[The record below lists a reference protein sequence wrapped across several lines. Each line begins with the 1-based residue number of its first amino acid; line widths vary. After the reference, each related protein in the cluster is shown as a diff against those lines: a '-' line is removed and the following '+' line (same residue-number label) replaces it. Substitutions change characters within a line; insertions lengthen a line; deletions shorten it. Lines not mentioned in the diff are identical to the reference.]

1 MTILRQ
7 VKSHLAA
14 NRGRW
19 PEVAS
24 GSGVPVSTVRKIA
37 QGVSKDPGVLTV
49 QRLLDYFAK
58 ESVRGEGKRTNV
70 DWAYLRGT
78 NKEVA

>member
-1 MTILRQ
+1 MSIIEQ
-7 VKSHLAA
+7 VKLQLAE

-58 ESVRGEGKRTNV
+58 QGKT
-70 DWAYLRGT
+70 A
-78 NKEVA
+78 A

>member
-1 MTILRQ
+1 MSIIDQ
-7 VKSHLAA
+7 VKSQLAA

-24 GSGVPVSTVRKIA
+24 GAGVPVSTVRKIA

-58 ESVRGEGKRTNV
+58 QGKAAT
-70 DWAYLRGT
+70 
-78 NKEVA
+78 